1 MPHVTCR
8 KWLGVLLL
16 TLLSLPAP
24 ATRADNAL
32 ITPLADRSLLLDITA
47 FGERLVAVGE
57 RGHILVSDDPDSGW
71 QQAQVPTR
79 QMLTAVHFADA
90 RRGWAVG
97 HDGLVLVTSN
107 GGMDWSRQYDGL
119 ALQSSYNRS
128 KLKSLNDR
136 RNVLEQS
143 LAAAENPDERSELLS
158 ALEELELDIEDAEYA
173 LEAPLQTPPLLD
185 IWFRDAL
192 HGYAVGAF
200 GTLLVTDDG
209 GVNWARAGDRL
220 DNPQKMHLN
229 GVVGDDR
236 GGVWIAAETG
246 LLFRSRDGG
255 ASWTALDSPY
265 QGTFFGIA
273 RAPASGRLI
282 AYGLRGNAFYSD
294 DGGDSW
300 QRSSTGTDRSIAGGR
315 WLNDRFVVLVGNVG
329 SLMVSRDGGESF
341 TDRSLP
347 SRLNLSAVAAQRGRL
362 FAVGQGG
369 VYQGG
374 TVQ

>member
-1 MPHVTCR
+1 M
-8 KWLGVLLL
+8 
-16 TLLSLPAP
+16 
-24 ATRADNAL
+24 
-32 ITPLADRSLLLDITA
+32 PLAHRSLLLDIA
-47 FGERLVAVGE
+47 AVGERLVAVGE
-57 RGHILVSDDPDSGW
+57 RGHILVSDAPESGW

-119 ALQSSYNRS
+119 ALQASYNRG
-128 KLKSLNDR
+128 KLQRLNDR
-136 RNVLEQS
+136 RIALEKS
-143 LAAAENPDERSELLS
+143 LAAAENPGERAGIMS

-173 LEAPLQTPPLLD
+173 IEAPLQTPPLLD

-209 GVNWARAGDRL
+209 GVTWLRAGERL

-229 GVVGDDR
+229 GVAGDEQ

-255 ASWTALDSPY
+255 ETWVSLDSPY
-265 QGTFFGIA
+265 EGTFFGIA
-273 RAPASGRLI
+273 RAPDSGRLI

-300 QRSSTGTDRSIAGGR
+300 RRSSTETDRSIAGGS

-329 SLMVSRDGGESF
+329 SLLVSRDGGQSF

-347 SRLNLSAVAAQRGRL
+347 SRLNLSAVAAQHGRL

-369 VYQGG
+369 VYQAG
-374 TVQ
+374 TVK